1 MIINYIHASVR
12 DRTERLADNWRESQT
27 GAKQDA
33 NAFASEWPKEMKSGY
48 GGRREMEG
56 GGRCMLPKK

>member
-48 GGRREMEG
+48 GEGEG
-56 GGRCMLPKK
+56 GGGGALHVA